1 MMPRQF
7 GDAVD
12 SETTKFT
19 INAHDINSHL
29 QFNNVGQPNLSSFE
43 LNKKYDSQYEFRET
57 ILSLTRTLELHLL
70 IFSKNNPIVYF
81 CGLHWFLDND

>member
-1 MMPRQF
+1 MMPRHF

-29 QFNNVGQPNLSSFE
+29 KFNNAGQPNLCSFE
-43 LNKKYDSQYEFRET
+43 LNKEYDSQYEFRERFY
-57 ILSLTRTLELHLL
+57 L
-70 IFSKNNPIVYF
+70 
-81 CGLHWFLDND
+81 

>member
-1 MMPRQF
+1 MMPRHF

-29 QFNNVGQPNLSSFE
+29 KFNSAGQPNLSSFE
-43 LNKKYDSQYEFRET
+43 LNKEYDSQYEFRER
-57 ILSLTRTLELHLL
+57 ILSLTKTLELHLL
-70 IFSKNNPIVYF
+70 IFS
-81 CGLHWFLDND
+81 